1 MSDFEK
7 FKEKLPNKERF
18 YSSLTSKKISE
29 KEYMFLRIGT
39 NLKENDEKLS
49 KFVMKMWHFTYKKFR
64 NNSLKIY

>member
-49 KFVMKMWHFTYKKFR
+49 KFVMKM
-64 NNSLKIY
+64 